1 MASVRMRW
9 GRRLLV
15 LPLGLA
21 LLASACASTPEP
33 NPHSPDVRLAALL
46 DAWQQARRD
55 DGGCQ
60 QRRPEE
66 TPLIDCERIR
76 KQVERLAIEFPNHPD
91 VLLANAVLAFE
102 SGKPDDA
109 QKDLDVLRRLNPI
122 QPKASVLRARIAI
135 EDGNLRFAHRLLEE
149 QMELAPADAG
159 LRELA
164 AVVHYLEGDE
174 EAARRS
180 LAHAERLG
188 APPWRVAYHRGLLAE
203 AADRPVEAMRA
214 YETCLALAPSF
225 DAARARL
232 RALVSLQ
239 EIR

>member
-66 TPLIDCERIR
+66 TPLIDCERLR

-135 EDGNLRFAHRLLEE
+135 EDGNG
-149 QMELAPADAG
+149 P
-159 LRELA
+159 A
-164 AVVHYLEGDE
+164 AV
-174 EAARRS
+174 ARPPARRS
-180 LAHAERLG
+180 AGPSPRWSCRTWPRASRW
-188 APPWRVAYHRGLLAE
+188 WRTICQPG
-203 AADRPVEAMRA
+203 
-214 YETCLALAPSF
+214 
-225 DAARARL
+225 
-232 RALVSLQ
+232 
-239 EIR
+239 